1 MGEKD
6 FSSAILICVVSA
18 DSGSGLWVEDNGC
31 IKTVA
36 IYIYRKN

>member
-6 FSSAILICVVSA
+6 FSSAILIRVVSA
-18 DSGSGLWVEDNGC
+18 DYGSGLWFEDNGC
-31 IKTVA
+31 IKTMA